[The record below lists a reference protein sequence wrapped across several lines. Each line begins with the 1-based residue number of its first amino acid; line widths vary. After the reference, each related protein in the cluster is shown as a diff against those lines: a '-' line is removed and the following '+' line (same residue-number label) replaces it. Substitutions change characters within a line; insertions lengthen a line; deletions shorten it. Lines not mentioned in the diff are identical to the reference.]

1 VVKIPGY
8 LVGHN
13 FIGYDLPMLNRHW
26 GSGICPYRVVD
37 TFVLSQLYNP
47 VIVGGHSLRAWGDRL
62 KFPKDEFNDFS
73 RLSPEMVEYCSRDT
87 SLTARLYR
95 RLTERMLSVGFTED
109 GCEIESLAW
118 NIIQN
123 KQRRVG
129 FPFDERKAHELY
141 GTIRQRE
148 ASLKEE
154 IYRRFPPRLLV
165 VGEYAKSFKA
175 DGQPTA
181 LYQRHLEQYPRLELR
196 EDGGYRAYDYVPFN
210 LGSPQQRIAKLL
222 ELGWTPTRRTPKGNP
237 QVDEEELLEFS
248 ESSGIPEVALIAKWL
263 VANSRGNMIRT
274 WLDAVDEKTHAIHG
288 RLFLASTLRYRHNSP
303 NSANIP
309 AVRQDKETKE
319 DVVWRGLGLGLMSVE
334 IFVYVW

>member
-1 VVKIPGY
+1 MKYLTADENYWACDIEADNLLDKATTIHCCCVENILSGEKRSFTDATEFNSWLTKDRV

-13 FIGYDLPMLNRHW
+13 FIGYDLVMLNRHW
-26 GSGICPYRVVD
+26 GSGISIQRVVD
-37 TFVLSQLYNP
+37 TFVLSSFTILFCLAD
-47 VIVGGHSLRAWGDRL
+47 ILSGLGDNRL
-62 KFPKDEFNDFS
+62 KFPKDEYNDFS

-123 KQRRVG
+123 KQRRHG

-141 GTIRQRE
+141 ANIRQRE

-222 ELGWTPTRRTPKGNP
+222 ELGWTPSRTDTKG
-237 QVDEEELLEFS
+237 
-248 ESSGIPEVALIAKWL
+248 
-263 VANSRGNMIRT
+263 
-274 WLDAVDEKTHAIHG
+274 
-288 RLFLASTLRYRHNSP
+288 
-303 NSANIP
+303 
-309 AVRQDKETKE
+309 
-319 DVVWRGLGLGLMSVE
+319 
-334 IFVYVW
+334 